1 MSADTDPGEMPAAEP
16 EAAALAFPLKRDSPH
31 AADAVAAGR
40 PVRFY
45 LVTLL
50 GIDAAAV
57 VRLLPTT
64 GEVMRAD
71 GMVPV
76 YVTDLTDYAVFR
88 QAGVIFE
95 PVPPLGS
102 SAALVPELD
111 WHARRREVLELIRD
125 RWKPAGTAV
134 LGDDPAGGR

>member
-1 MSADTDPGEMPAAEP
+1 MSAGSEIDDAPDAEP
-16 EAAALAFPLKRDSPH
+16 DAADLAFPLKRDSAH
-31 AADAVAAGR
+31 AADTVAAGR

-45 LVTLL
+45 LVTML
-50 GIDAAAV
+50 GLDAAAV
-57 VRLLPTT
+57 SRLLPTT

-71 GMVPV
+71 GLVPV

-102 SAALVPELD
+102 SAALAPELD

-134 LGDDPAGGR
+134 LGDPEGAA